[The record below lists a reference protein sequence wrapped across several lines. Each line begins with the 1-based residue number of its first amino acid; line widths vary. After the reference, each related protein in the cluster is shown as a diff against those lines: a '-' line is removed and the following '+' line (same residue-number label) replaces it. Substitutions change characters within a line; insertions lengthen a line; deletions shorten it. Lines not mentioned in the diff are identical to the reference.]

1 MHEFIEKQFGPSPS
15 WTGAWGKMHVYRGS
29 KTRNVRAHP
38 TDFVLDDGQ
47 ETRVGVTGRRTDEE
61 IERRKARDSK
71 AERRGSQVELEI
83 N

>member
-1 MHEFIEKQFGPSPS
+1 
-15 WTGAWGKMHVYRGS
+15 MHVYRGS